1 MITSSLFTSPWHRQG
16 RLRILSAIALAAACL
31 TSTVAWANEILPFA
45 GAAGGIVC
53 KNWTKMRA
61 SAAKVRSRARRRSR
75 MKYCRTNFILETSAE
90 SWILGF
96 MSGTQIDFRATT
108 AKESIFCETN
118 DRDIIHRTDLFC
130 KANPESLIL
139 QAAAIVS
146 SDLMRK
152 KAEAVQRALDYKQG
166 GFVPDVTCWPS
177 EQPD

>member
-1 MITSSLFTSPWHRQG
+1 
-16 RLRILSAIALAAACL
+16 LAAACL
-31 TSTVAWANEILPFA
+31 TSSVASAEEILPFA

-53 KNWTKMRA
+53 KNWTEMRA
-61 SAAKVRSRARRRSR
+61 SVAKVRSRAPEVSHED
-75 MKYCRTNFILETSAE
+75 RTNFILETSAE